1 MQNDGWQNNHGML
14 VYLASTACWLLS
26 FSLLVSCIKNEN
38 HVPEEFTIRKD
49 HQTRLTSKGTLKE
62 KHNMIT
68 WPFF

>member
-14 VYLASTACWLLS
+14 VYLASKACWLLS

-49 HQTRLTSKGTLKE
+49 HQTRL
-62 KHNMIT
+62 
-68 WPFF
+68 